1 MRNMSERI
9 SEEFLQKFIGLPV
22 PPIKLQVR
30 GKTLVEYAEAI
41 GSTNPK
47 YIGDDPIAHPS
58 YVGTSAVLALIN
70 SADVTAENDE
80 GEQVKLI
87 KNPLKVVHGGQNYK
101 FSDVPVKDGDLI
113 TTEGIISNVVIK
125 GDNLFLYADVAS
137 KNQNGEVV
145 LETTIYGICTKGGW

>member
-1 MRNMSERI
+1 MSERL
-9 SEEFLQKFIGLPV
+9 SEELLEKFKGMAV

-30 GKTLVEYAEAI
+30 GKTLVEYAKAI
-41 GSTNPK
+41 GSTDPK

-70 SADVTAENDE
+70 SADVTVENDE
-80 GEQVKLI
+80 GEQIKLI

-101 FSDVPVKDGDLI
+101 FYDVPVKDGDLI
-113 TTEGIISNVVIK
+113 ITEGAISNVFIK
-125 GDNLFLYADVAS
+125 GDNLFLYADVTS
-137 KNQNGEVV
+137 KNQNDEVV